1 MHEPRVAILG
11 AGPIG
16 LEAALAAVEAGGSV
30 VLFERGLAGAHVR
43 TWGHVRMFSPW
54 RMNVSARG
62 LRALA
67 AADPSFTPP
76 PADACPTGQ
85 ELVECYLRPL
95 ADLPAVKSVLRM
107 HHEVLSV
114 AREGIGKHEAIGSQ
128 SRAAHP
134 FRILVRDDEGRLAVH
149 YADVV
154 LDTTG
159 VYGQP
164 QPAGSGGIA
173 APGEAAAADRIA
185 YGVVDVAGAQ
195 REDYLGR
202 RTLVVG
208 GGHTAATAVIELGN
222 LAAEAANTSVVW
234 VRRTRKVFPS
244 SPDDPLPARRALEAE
259 ANRLLTAGEPWLTV
273 RDEAEVHAIERRRTA
288 LAVTLCT
295 PDENIE
301 IEVERIIA
309 ATGFRPDRELYREL
323 EVHECYASAA
333 PMKLAMALLESGTA
347 DCLSTTATGV
357 DELRN
362 PEPNFF
368 IIGAKSYGR
377 TPTFLLRTGR
387 RQVED
392 VLAASGIAVER
403 EDEADVALAL
413 ALRRAGAG
421 QTAAAAPAVTDQAA
435 AKPAVTDQAAAKPA

>member
-1 MHEPRVAILG
+1 MHEPRIAILG
-11 AGPIG
+11 AGPSG
-16 LEAALAAVEAGGSV
+16 LEAALAAVQAGGSV
-30 VLFERGLAGAHVR
+30 VLFERGLPGAHVR

-67 AADPSFTPP
+67 AADPSFALP
-76 PADACPTGQ
+76 PADECPTGH
-85 ELVECYLRPL
+85 EFVERYLRPL
-95 ADLPAVKSVLRM
+95 ADLPAIKPILHL

-114 AREGIGKHEAIGSQ
+114 AREGIGKHEQIASP

-149 YADVV
+149 HADLVF
-154 LDTTG
+154 DTTG

-185 YGVVDVAGAQ
+185 YGTVDVAGAQ

-208 GGHTAATAVIELGN
+208 GGHTAATAVIELGK
-222 LAAEAANTSVVW
+222 LAAEAANTAVVW
-234 VRRTRKVFPS
+234 VRRTRKPFPN
-244 SPDDPLPARRALEAE
+244 SPDDPLPARRGLEAE

-273 RDEAEVHAIERRRTA
+273 RDESEVDAIERRRTA

-295 PDENIE
+295 PDESFE
-301 IEVERIIA
+301 VEVERIIA
-309 ATGFRPDRELYREL
+309 ATGFRPDREIYREL

-333 PMKLAMALLESGTA
+333 PMKLAASLLAAGSA
-347 DCLSTTATGV
+347 DCLSTPATGA

-362 PEPNFF
+362 PEPNFY

-392 VLAASGIAVER
+392 VLAASGLAVER

-413 ALRRAGAG
+413 RGAEG
-421 QTAAAAPAVTDQAA
+421 GSRPAAATPVATTPVAAKPVA
-435 AKPAVTDQAAAKPA
+435 AKPA

>member
-1 MHEPRVAILG
+1 MNEPRIAILG

-16 LEAALAAVEAGGSV
+16 LEAALAAVEAGASV
-30 VLFERGLAGAHVR
+30 VLFERGLPGAHVR
-43 TWGHVRMFSPW
+43 AWGHVRMFSPW

-62 LRALA
+62 LEALA
-67 AADPSFTPP
+67 AADPSFVA
-76 PADACPTGQ
+76 PAAEERPTGN
-85 ELVECYLRPL
+85 EFVERYLRLL
-95 ADLPAVKSVLRM
+95 ADLPALKSVLRS
-107 HHEVLSV
+107 HHEVLFV
-114 AREGIGKHEAIGSQ
+114 GREGIGKHESIASP

-134 FRILVRDDEGRLAVH
+134 FRILVRDEEGRLAVH
-149 YADVV
+149 HADVV

-185 YGVVDVAGAQ
+185 YGAVDVAGAQ

-202 RTLVVG
+202 RTLVLG
-208 GGHTAATAVIELGN
+208 GGHTAATAVIELGA
-222 LAAEAANTSVVW
+222 LAAEAANTTVVW
-234 VRRTRKVFPS
+234 VRRTREPYPS
-244 SPDDPLPARRALEAE
+244 APGDPLPARRSLEAE

-273 RDEAEVHAIERRRTA
+273 RDEAEIDAIERRRTG

-309 ATGFRPDRELYREL
+309 ATGFRPDREIYREL

-333 PMKLAMALLESGTA
+333 PMKLASVLLASGTA
-347 DCLSTTATGV
+347 DCLAPPATGR

-368 IIGAKSYGR
+368 ILGAKSYGR

-392 VLAASGIAVER
+392 VLATLGLAVER
-403 EDEADVALAL
+403 ENEMDAAGPCGARGADRATGGRPAL
-413 ALRRAGAG
+413 
-421 QTAAAAPAVTDQAA
+421 
-435 AKPAVTDQAAAKPA
+435 AKPA

>member
-1 MHEPRVAILG
+1 MHEPRIAILG

-30 VLFERGLAGAHVR
+30 VLFERGLPGAHVR
-43 TWGHVRMFSPW
+43 AWGHVRMFSPW

-62 LRALA
+62 LRALVA
-67 AADPSFTPP
+67 VDPGFVLP
-76 PADACPTGQ
+76 PADECPTGQ
-85 ELVECYLRPL
+85 EFVERYLRPL
-95 ADLPAVKSVLRM
+95 ADLPALKSILHL

-114 AREGIGKHEAIGSQ
+114 GREGIGKHEAIASP

-149 YADVV
+149 HADVV

-208 GGHTAATAVIELGN
+208 GGHTAATMVIELGN
-222 LAAEAANTSVVW
+222 LAAESANTSVVW
-234 VRRTRKVFPS
+234 VRRTRRPFPC

-259 ANRLLTAGEPWLTV
+259 ANRLLSAGEPWLTV
-273 RDEAEVHAIERRRTA
+273 RDESEVDAIERRRTA
-288 LAVTLCT
+288 LAVILCT
-295 PDENIE
+295 PDESFE

-333 PMKLAMALLESGTA
+333 PMKLASVLLAAGTP
-347 DCLSTTATGV
+347 DCLSTPATGI

-368 IIGAKSYGR
+368 MIGAKSYGR

-387 RQVED
+387 RQAED
-392 VLAASGIAVER
+392 VLDASGLAVER
-403 EDEADVALAL
+403 EDEADVALAFGG
-413 ALRRAGAG
+413 AGAG
-421 QTAAAAPAVTDQAA
+421 SRAAAEHPAAGDPAAAAPATARAA
-435 AKPAVTDQAAAKPA
+435 TAKPA